1 MHRFSLA
8 ACLALAALASPAA
21 ADERPAGPHAVAPLI
36 VRRDRQATNYRLQIP
51 PQYLKQLQM
60 ASVDNPE
67 AGFGATRTIL
77 AGLVM
82 TVAAGS
88 CLLLFRPAGAL
99 RWTAPVVLALC
110 AAGAAGLALADV
122 PPPDTQRVTI
132 EVTERGD
139 TVVVTL
145 PAAR

>member
-1 MHRFSLA
+1 MHRYLLT
-8 ACLALAALASPAA
+8 ACLALAALASPGL
-21 ADERPAGPHAVAPLI
+21 ADERPSAPHAVAPLI
-36 VRRDRQATNYRLQIP
+36 VQRNKSIKNYRLVIP

-60 ASVDNPE
+60 ASVDGPE
-67 AGFGATRTIL
+67 AGLGATRTIL

-88 CLLLFRPAGAL
+88 CLLLLKPAGAF
-99 RWTAPVVLALC
+99 RWAAPAVLALC

-122 PPPDTQRVTI
+122 PVEAPLKVTI
-132 EVTERGD
+132 EVTEKGD
-139 TVVVTL
+139 AVVVTL